1 MFHSSAKNARGGVLQ
16 ICRNPSWLIGVGNCA
31 YTHLKCK
38 KCAVD
43 CKGKDLQLFGDQ
55 EKSQF
60 VFFLKEKTYK
70 VTFKGKD
77 CNNQCM
83 REGDFQGKRLTT
95 FLGP

>member
-43 CKGKDLQLFGDQ
+43 CKGKDLQLFWDH
-55 EKSQF
+55 EISQ
-60 VFFLKEKTYK
+60 FLKEKTYNFSGTVK
-70 VTFKGKD
+70 YRGSFEGKD
-77 CNNQCM
+77 LQPIWD
-83 REGDFQGKRLTT
+83 G
-95 FLGP
+95 